1 MRRICRGR
9 APMSDTALSS
19 APWTCPP
26 TIICQEC
33 CAELEHP
40 QAHPDEAPNEGDT
53 FACVCG
59 AVLRLDA
66 YDCDDDRGG
75 VWQWVTA

>member
-1 MRRICRGR
+1 
-9 APMSDTALSS
+9 MSETAIVS
-19 APWTCPP
+19 APWACPP

-33 CAELEHP
+33 GGKSEHP

-53 FACVCG
+53 FACDCG
-59 AVLRLDA
+59 AVLVLDA

>member
-1 MRRICRGR
+1 
-9 APMSDTALSS
+9 MSETAHID

-53 FACVCG
+53 WTCDCG
-59 AVLRLDA
+59 AVLELA
-66 YDCDDDRGG
+66 GYDCAGDSEHLRS
-75 VWQWVTA
+75 VWQWVSA